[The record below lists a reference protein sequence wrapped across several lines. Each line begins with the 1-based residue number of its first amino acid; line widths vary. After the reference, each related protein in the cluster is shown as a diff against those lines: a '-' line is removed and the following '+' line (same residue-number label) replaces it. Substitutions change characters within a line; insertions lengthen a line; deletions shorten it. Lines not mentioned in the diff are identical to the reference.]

1 MTSRNMRDVTEKPQ
15 LGRVLWG
22 GALAG
27 ATSALVNGL
36 YFLAYRALTRIQ
48 VQEPS
53 LASISI
59 SSLLPC
65 LLAALG
71 YFALSRLTERV
82 SSIFV
87 ALTLTITLASFESVF
102 RDTLPAGAL
111 KPAGFDGLVLPMHA
125 AVGMAAALLIPF
137 FARRPAPGRVT

>member
-1 MTSRNMRDVTEKPQ
+1 MNMWDATEKPQ
-15 LGRVLWG
+15 LRRLLWG

-27 ATSALVNGL
+27 ATSALVNSL
-36 YFLAYRALTRIQ
+36 YFLAYRALTGIQ

-53 LASISI
+53 VGSISV

-87 ALTLTITLASFESVF
+87 AVTLAITLASFESVF
-102 RDTLPAGAL
+102 RDTLPAGTL

-137 FARRPAPGRVT
+137 FARTPSAPGTVT